1 MNRDSADIRGPREI
15 EDFVGW
21 DSEVIAAFRAE
32 VATWSPKRVPNLLD
46 LTQALEHHW
55 RRPVALASAMGSLA
69 LAVVLVISLLVVV
82 VMPGSVPGIEY
93 AKDHLATRPGP

>member
-1 MNRDSADIRGPREI
+1 VNRDPG
-15 EDFVGW
+15 

-32 VATWSPKRVPNLLD
+32 AATWSPKRVPNLLD
-46 LTQALEHHW
+46 LAQPLEHHW
-55 RRPVALASAMGSLA
+55 RRPVAFASAMGSLA

-93 AKDHLATRPGP
+93 VKDHLATRPGP